1 MLGTVPS
8 SLVFCGGLESEIQTA
23 GLKEK
28 TEEKGGCGA
37 RWAGKHLPS
46 LCIGSREG
54 VVTLA
59 GTNLETQFQF
69 PDHCQHQGSI
79 SKARELEKAEK
90 NKINEHSRRWG
101 VAVLGRCSFYP
112 CWARQGLSL

>member
-1 MLGTVPS
+1 MVPS

-28 TEEKGGCGA
+28 QQNREEA
-37 RWAGKHLPS
+37 AVLWAGKHLPCR
-46 LCIGSREG
+46 CIGSGKG

-69 PDHCQHQGSI
+69 PDYCQHQCNI
-79 SKARELEKAEK
+79 SKTRELEKAEK
-90 NKINEHSRRWG
+90 NKINEHSRWWG
-101 VAVLGRCSFYP
+101 MAVLCRCDFHP
-112 CWARQGLSL
+112 AWARQGLSLPG